1 VCIVRCLGDE
11 QYDVAYIR
19 YATSA
24 THVAV
29 GRRWSL
35 RWTCP
40 YMLRKKNTGHY
51 EPNVM
56 FYIYIADFVVNHN
69 DRGPARLVAN
79 LVVHMRVWVLTLLVL
94 LNTLRRLHVHANMF
108 SLVVSASESS

>member
-40 YMLRKKNTGHY
+40 YMLRKKKH
-51 EPNVM
+51 
-56 FYIYIADFVVNHN
+56 
-69 DRGPARLVAN
+69 R
-79 LVVHMRVWVLTLLVL
+79 
-94 LNTLRRLHVHANMF
+94 TLRTQRYVLHLHRRFRRQSQRQRTGAACGQP
-108 SLVVSASESS
+108 SCAHESMGFDIIGVA